1 MGEGI
6 GGAKKERRHSL
17 QKSKAMMNLHSKHS
31 KQRNKMCGRASNVKG
46 NLRWLETEEWF
57 KTGEAKHTKKN
68 HTWTK
73 RNRLTGSSDSLQLAP
88 PLCSGCPAWR
98 KAHPLVISF
107 SSTFYLLLFLSS
119 TASHYRLHYCFT
131 QQAWHLWP
139 PAWPILT
146 CSFHQSG
153 FLQQK
158 RGPPLTY
165 PRCRQLLQ
173 VARYYPSHVI
183 KNPLKTN

>member
-98 KAHPLVISF
+98 KAHPLCDI
-107 SSTFYLLLFLSS
+107 LLLHLVSPPVSIFYRKPLPAPLLLHS
-119 TASHYRLHYCFT
+119 ASMASLT
-131 QQAWHLWP
+131 TSMADLDLLLPPIWLP
-139 PAWPILT
+139 PAEKGAPTHL
-146 CSFHQSG
+146 S
-153 FLQQK
+153 
-158 RGPPLTY
+158 
-165 PRCRQLLQ
+165 
-173 VARYYPSHVI
+173 
-183 KNPLKTN
+183 

>member
-17 QKSKAMMNLHSKHS
+17 QKSKAMVNLHSKHS
-31 KQRNKMCGRASNVKG
+31 KQRTKMCGRASNVKG

-88 PLCSGCPAWR
+88 P
-98 KAHPLVISF
+98 PLLWMSRLKK
-107 SSTFYLLLFLSS
+107 SSPPCDILLLHLLSPPVS
-119 TASHYRLHYCFT
+119 IFYRKPLPAPLLLHSASMAPLT
-131 QQAWHLWP
+131 TSMADLDLLLPPIWLP
-139 PAWPILT
+139 PAEKGAPTHL
-146 CSFHQSG
+146 S
-153 FLQQK
+153 
-158 RGPPLTY
+158 
-165 PRCRQLLQ
+165 
-173 VARYYPSHVI
+173 
-183 KNPLKTN
+183 